1 MEDGT
6 MNKAQEFYA
15 KITEVLAKIN
25 DTQQAKIQQAAEMV
39 ADTIADDKI
48 LYLLGGGHS
57 LMVAAE
63 AYHRAGGLAPVDII
77 HDKSFG
83 RAERCEGYAK
93 QLLDW
98 YDPPAGSVVVIIS
111 NSGRNA
117 LGIEMALECKAR
129 GIKTIAVTS
138 LAHSQSTSA
147 RHPSGKRLFEIA
159 DIVIDNCGVVGDAIL
174 EIEGVLG
181 KVCPTSTIAGALI
194 VDAIMAQ
201 TIQNLVD
208 RGLTPPV
215 FISANVDGGDE
226 HNKKIFKK
234 YQKFIKGL

>member
-1 MEDGT
+1 
-6 MNKAQEFYA
+6 
-15 KITEVLAKIN
+15 
-25 DTQQAKIQQAAEMV
+25 
-39 ADTIADDKI
+39 
-48 LYLLGGGHS
+48 
-57 LMVAAE
+57 
-63 AYHRAGGLAPVDII
+63 VDII

-117 LGIEMALECKAR
+117 LPIETALECKAR
-129 GIKTIAVTS
+129 GIKTIAITS
-138 LAHSQSTSA
+138 LAHSQSVSA
-147 RHPSGKRLFEIA
+147 RHPSGKRLFEAA
-159 DIVIDNCGVVGDAIL
+159 DLVIDNCGVPGDAIL
-174 EIEGVLG
+174 DVEGIGG

-201 TIQNLVD
+201 TMENLVK
-208 RGLTPPV
+208 RGVAPPV
-215 FISANVDGGDE
+215 FISANIDGGDE
-226 HNKKIFKK
+226 HNKKVFAK

>member
-1 MEDGT
+1 
-6 MNKAQEFYA
+6 MNKAQEFYG
-15 KITEVLAKIN
+15 KVTEVLAKVN
-25 DTQQAKIQQAAEMV
+25 DTQQDKIQQAAEM
-39 ADTIADDKI
+39 IADLIARDGI
-48 LYLLGGGHS
+48 LYILGSGHS
-57 LMVAAE
+57 LMVGAE

-117 LGIEMALECKAR
+117 LPIEMALESKAR
-129 GIKTIAVTS
+129 GFKTIAITS
-138 LAHSQSTSA
+138 LAHSKSVSA

-159 DIVIDNCGVVGDAIL
+159 DLVIDNCGVPGDAIL
-174 EIEGVLG
+174 DVEGVPG
-181 KVCPTSTIAGALI
+181 KVCATSTIAGALI
-194 VDAIMAQ
+194 MDSIMAQ
-201 TIQNLVD
+201 VIQNLVD

-215 FISANVDGGDE
+215 FLSANVEGGDE
-226 HNKKIFKK
+226 HNKKVFAK

>member
-1 MEDGT
+1 M
-6 MNKAQEFYA
+6 MNKAQEFYT
-15 KITEVLAKIN
+15 KVTEVLAKIN
-25 DTQQAKIQQAAEMV
+25 DTQQDKIQQAADM
-39 ADTIADDKI
+39 IADLIAKDGI
-48 LYLLGGGHS
+48 LYILGSGHS
-57 LMVAAE
+57 LMVGAE

-117 LGIEMALECKAR
+117 LPIEMALESKAR
-129 GIKTIAVTS
+129 GIKTIAITS
-138 LAHSQSTSA
+138 LAHSQSVSA

-159 DIVIDNCGVVGDAIL
+159 ELVIDNCGVPGDAIL
-174 EIEGVLG
+174 DVEGVPG
-181 KVCPTSTIAGALI
+181 KVCATSTIAGALI
-194 VDAIMAQ
+194 MDSIMAQ
-201 TIQNLVD
+201 VIQNLVD

-215 FISANVDGGDE
+215 FLSANIEGGDE
-226 HNKKIFKK
+226 HNKKVFAK
-234 YQKFIKGL
+234 YQRFIKGL

>member
-1 MEDGT
+1 
-6 MNKAQEFYA
+6 MNKAQEYYS
-15 KITEVLAKIN
+15 KVTEILAKVS
-25 DTQQAKIQQAAEMV
+25 DTQMDKIQQAAETV
-39 ADTIADDKI
+39 ADSIADGKI

-83 RAERCEGYAK
+83 RAERCQGYAK

-98 YDPPAGSVVVIIS
+98 YNPAAGSVVVIIS

-117 LGIEMALECKAR
+117 LGIETALECRER
-129 GIKTIAVTS
+129 GVKTIAVTS
-138 LAHSQSTSA
+138 LDHSKAADS

-159 DIVIDNCGVVGDAIL
+159 DVVIDNCGILGDAIL
-174 EIEGVLG
+174 DVEGVMG
-181 KVCPTSTIAGALI
+181 KICPTSTISGALI
-194 VDAIMAQ
+194 VDMIMAQ
-201 TIQNLVD
+201 VVQNLVD

-226 HNKKIFKK
+226 HNKKVFAK
-234 YQKFIKGL
+234 YQHLIKGL

>member
-1 MEDGT
+1 
-6 MNKAQEFYA
+6 MNKAQEFYQ
-15 KITEVLAKIN
+15 KISEVLGKIN
-25 DTQQAKIQQAAEMV
+25 DTQQDKIQQAAETVTDLM
-39 ADTIADDKI
+39 AEEGI

-98 YDPPAGSVVVIIS
+98 YNPPAGSVVVIIS

-129 GIKTIAVTS
+129 GIKTIAITS
-138 LAHSQSTSA
+138 LAHSKSVSA

-159 DIVIDNCGVVGDAIL
+159 DLVIDNCGVPGDAIL
-174 EIEGVLG
+174 EIEGLPG
-181 KVCPTSTIAGALI
+181 RSCATSTIAGAMI
-194 VDAIMAQ
+194 VNMIMAQ
-201 TIQNLVD
+201 TVENLVK
-208 RGLTPPV
+208 RGIKPPV
-215 FISANVDGGDE
+215 FISANIDGADE
-226 HNKKIFKK
+226 HNKKVFAK
-234 YQKFIKGL
+234 YQRFIKGL

>member
-1 MEDGT
+1 MS
-6 MNKAQEFYA
+6 
-15 KITEVLAKIN
+15 EVLQKVN
-25 DTQQAKIQQAAEMV
+25 ETQQDKIQQAAEMV
-39 ADTIADDKI
+39 ADLMAKDGI

-77 HDKSFG
+77 HDKTFG

-98 YDPPAGSVVVIIS
+98 YNPPAGSVVVIIS

-117 LGIEMALECKAR
+117 LPIEMALECKAR
-129 GIKTIAVTS
+129 GIKTIAITS
-138 LAHSQSTSA
+138 LAHSKSTTA
-147 RHPSGKRLFEIA
+147 RHPCGKRLFEIA
-159 DIVIDNCGVVGDAIL
+159 DLVIDNCGVPGDAIL
-174 EIEGVLG
+174 DIEGVPG
-181 KVCPTSTIAGALI
+181 KACPTSTIAGAFI

-201 TIQNLVD
+201 TVENLVK
-208 RGLTPPV
+208 RGITPPV

-226 HNKKIFKK
+226 HNKVIFEK

>member
-1 MEDGT
+1 
-6 MNKAQEFYA
+6 MNKAQEYYS
-15 KITEVLAKIN
+15 KITEVLARIR
-25 DTQQAKIQQAAEMV
+25 DTQMEAIQRAADMV
-39 ADTIADDKI
+39 ADSIAQERI

-83 RAERCEGYAK
+83 RAERCQGYAK

-98 YDPPAGSVVVIIS
+98 YNPPAGSVVIIIT

-117 LGIEMALECKAR
+117 LGIETALECRER

-138 LAHSQSTSA
+138 LDHSKAAES
-147 RHPSGKRLFEIA
+147 RHPSGKRVFEIA
-159 DIVIDNCGVVGDAIL
+159 DVVIDNCGILGDAIL
-174 EIEGVLG
+174 EVDGLPGRI
-181 KVCPTSTIAGALI
+181 CATSTIAGALI
-194 VDAIMAQ
+194 VDMIIAQ
-201 TIQNLVD
+201 TVQNLIE
-208 RGLTPPV
+208 REMTPPV

-226 HNKKIFKK
+226 HNKKVFAK
-234 YQKFIKGL
+234 YQHLIKGL

>member
-1 MEDGT
+1 
-6 MNKAQEFYA
+6 MNKAQEFYG
-15 KITEVLAKIN
+15 KINEVLAKIN
-25 DTQQAKIQQAAEMV
+25 DTQQGKIQQAAGMV
-39 ADTIADDKI
+39 ADLMANDGI

-98 YDPPAGSVVVIIS
+98 YNPPTGSVVVIIS

-117 LGIEMALECKAR
+117 LPIEMALECKAR
-129 GIKTIAVTS
+129 GIKTIAITS
-138 LAHSQSTSA
+138 MAHSQSVTA

-159 DIVIDNCGVVGDAIL
+159 DVVIDNCGIPGDAIL
-174 EIEGVLG
+174 EVEGVRG
-181 KVCPTSTIAGALI
+181 KVCATSTIAGAMI
-194 VDAIMAQ
+194 VNMIICQ
-201 TIQNLVD
+201 TVENLVK
-208 RGLTPPV
+208 RGVTPPV
-215 FISANVDGGDE
+215 FISANVEGGDE
-226 HNKKIFKK
+226 HNKKVFAK
-234 YQKFIKGL
+234 YQRFIRGL

>member
-1 MEDGT
+1 
-6 MNKAQEFYA
+6 MNKALEYYE
-15 KITEVLAKIN
+15 KITEVLATVN
-25 DTQQAKIQQAAEMV
+25 ETQQDKIQEAAVMV
-39 ADTIADDKI
+39 ADLIANDGM

-83 RAERCEGYAK
+83 RAERCQGYAK
-93 QLLDW
+93 QLIDW
-98 YDPPAGSVVVIIS
+98 YDPAPGSVVVIIS

-117 LGIEMALECKAR
+117 LGIEMVLECKAR
-129 GIKTIAVTS
+129 DIKTIAVTS
-138 LAHSQSTSA
+138 LAHSSAADA

-159 DIVIDNCGVVGDAIL
+159 DIVIDNCGILGDAIL
-174 EIEGVLG
+174 DVEGVMG
-181 KVCPTSTIAGALI
+181 KICPTSTISGAFI

-201 TIQNLVD
+201 TVQNLVE
-208 RGLTPPV
+208 RGITPPV

-226 HNKKIFKK
+226 HNKKVFKK
-234 YQKFIKGL
+234 YQHLIKGL

>member
-1 MEDGT
+1 

-15 KITEVLAKIN
+15 KIADILARIN
-25 DTQQAKIQQAAEMV
+25 ETQAGQIQEAAEMV
-39 ADTIADDKI
+39 ADLMASDGI

-63 AYHRAGGLAPVDII
+63 AYHRAGGLAPVDVI

-98 YDPPAGSVVVIIS
+98 YDPPGGSVVVIIS

-117 LGIEMALECKAR
+117 LPIEMALECKSR
-129 GIKTIAVTS
+129 GIKTIAITS
-138 LAHSQSTSA
+138 LAHSKSVSA

-159 DIVIDNCGVVGDAIL
+159 DVVIDNCGIPGDAIL
-174 EIEGVLG
+174 DIDGAPG
-181 KVCPTSTIAGALI
+181 KVCATSTIAGAMI
-194 VDAIMAQ
+194 VNMIIAQ
-201 TIQNLVD
+201 TVENLVK
-208 RGLTPPV
+208 RGIKPPV
-215 FISANVDGGDE
+215 FISANVEGGDE
-226 HNKKIFKK
+226 HNKRIFEK
-234 YQKFIKGL
+234 YQRFIKGL

>member
-1 MEDGT
+1 
-6 MNKAQEFYA
+6 MNKAQEYYW
-15 KITEVLAKIN
+15 KISEVLAGVN
-25 DTQQAKIQQAAEMV
+25 ETQMEKIQEAAEMV
-39 ADTIADDKI
+39 TDLMARDGI

-117 LGIEMALECKAR
+117 LGIEMALECRAR
-129 GIKTIAVTS
+129 DIKTIAITS
-138 LAHSQSTSA
+138 LAHSESVSA

-159 DIVIDNCGVVGDAIL
+159 DLVIDNCGVPGDAV
-174 EIEGVLG
+174 IEVEGLPG
-181 KVCPTSTIAGALI
+181 RICATSTIAGAMI
-194 VDAIMAQ
+194 VNMIMAQ
-201 TIQNLVD
+201 TVENLIK
-208 RGLTPPV
+208 RGIDPPV
-215 FISANVDGGDE
+215 FISASVEGGDE
-226 HNKKIFKK
+226 HNKKIFRK
-234 YQKFIKGL
+234 YQRFIKGL

>member
-1 MEDGT
+1 
-6 MNKAQEFYA
+6 MNKAQEFYQ
-15 KITEVLAKIN
+15 KISEVLAKIN
-25 DTQQAKIQQAAEMV
+25 DTQQDKIQQAAEMV
-39 ADTIADDKI
+39 TDLMAEDGI

-98 YDPPAGSVVVIIS
+98 YNPPAGSVVVIIS

-117 LGIEMALECKAR
+117 LPIEMALECKAR
-129 GIKTIAVTS
+129 GIKTIAMTS
-138 LAHSQSTSA
+138 LAHSRSVSA

-159 DIVIDNCGVVGDAIL
+159 DVVIDNCGIAGDAIL
-174 EIEGVLG
+174 EIEGLPG
-181 KVCPTSTIAGALI
+181 RSCATSTIAGAMI
-194 VDAIMAQ
+194 VNMIMAQ
-201 TIQNLVD
+201 TVDNLVK
-208 RGLTPPV
+208 RGIKPPV
-215 FISANVDGGDE
+215 FISANIDGADE
-226 HNKKIFKK
+226 HNKKVFAK